1 MAGAAAVPARI
12 VTPLQEEPMSSPI
25 TFARAVALALAGVTC
40 SAIAGQL
47 DYTLYGGVEHS
58 DNIALSSTNP
68 TSQNV
73 LIPGASFAYLQQGE
87 DVQANVV
94 GNLEY
99 RDYLGSRYTDQT
111 QVQLASQANW
121 TILPA
126 RFDLT
131 MQDYAGVQPID
142 RLASTSPDNQQQTNV
157 FTFGPTLHFRLGE
170 STRGQ
175 AQLRYINS
183 YAQKTKG
190 FNSHR
195 TQASLGIIEDIN
207 PTDQLSA
214 NWEGQRVY
222 LTEDAATP
230 DYDRNE
236 LFGRYVSKLPHLDLD
251 LALGWAKLDFRRAGT
266 PTASSPLA
274 RLTLDYH
281 PTERTTLSLSA
292 AREYSDAAQ
301 DLMLL
306 QPTGILEGAGTG
318 IDVGNTTVDS
328 QVYMERRLRLTY
340 SFRSERLGVSVAPL
354 YRKLGYVNDPSQD
367 QTTHG
372 ATVGLDF
379 RLRPTL
385 TLSLV
390 AAGERLDYDRLAR
403 RDTTIDYGL
412 DLVGQRTPHWGWR
425 MSLLR
430 QQRHSDQPGQS
441 YHENQIYFGIIYH
454 R

>member
-1 MAGAAAVPARI
+1 
-12 VTPLQEEPMSSPI
+12 MSASI
-25 TFARAVALALAGVTC
+25 KLARAIALGLGGVTVTF
-40 SAIAGQL
+40 SALGGQL
-47 DYTLYGGVEHS
+47 DYTLYGGIEHS
-58 DNIALSSTNP
+58 DNIALTSTDP

-73 LIPGASFAYLQQGE
+73 LIPGLSFAYLQQGQ
-87 DVQANVV
+87 DLQANMA

-99 RDYLGSRYTDQT
+99 RDYLGSRFTDQT
-111 QVQLASQANW
+111 QLQLASQANW

-126 RFDLT
+126 RLDLAI
-131 MQDYAGVQPID
+131 QDYAGVQPID
-142 RLASTSPDNQQQTNV
+142 RLASNAPDNQQQTNV
-157 FTFGPTLHFRLGE
+157 FTFGPTFHFGIGE

-195 TQASLGIIEDIN
+195 TRASLGIIKDVS

-214 NWEGQRVY
+214 NWEAQRVY
-222 LTEDAATP
+222 LTEQAATP

-236 LFGRYVSKLPHLDLD
+236 LFGRYVSKLSHLNLD
-251 LALGWAKLDFRRAGT
+251 LALGWAQLDFHRAGT
-266 PTASSPLA
+266 PTASGPLA
-274 RLTLDYH
+274 RLTLDYT
-281 PTERTTLSLSA
+281 PTERTTLSLAA

-306 QPTGILEGAGTG
+306 QPTGILEGTGRG

-328 QVYMERRLRLTY
+328 QVYLERRLRLTY
-340 SFRSERLGVSVAPL
+340 AFRTERLGVSVAPL

-367 QTTHG
+367 QTTRG
-372 ATVGLDF
+372 ATIDIDY

-385 TLSLV
+385 TLSVV

-403 RDTTIDYGL
+403 RDTTINYGL
-412 DLVGQRTPHWGWR
+412 DLVGQRNRHWGWR
-425 MSLLR
+425 ASLLR

-441 YHENQIYFGIIYH
+441 YHENQIYFGIIYS

>member
-1 MAGAAAVPARI
+1 MSSSITLARAMAVGLAGAAISPLPA
-12 VTPLQEEPMSSPI
+12 L
-25 TFARAVALALAGVTC
+25 
-40 SAIAGQL
+40 AGQL

-58 DNIALSSTNP
+58 DNIALTTTDP

-73 LIPGASFAYLQQGE
+73 LIPGVSVAYLQQGE
-87 DVQANVV
+87 DLQANVA

-99 RDYLGSRYTDQT
+99 RDYLGSRYADQT
-111 QVQLASQANW
+111 QAQLAGQANW

-126 RFDLT
+126 RLDLAI
-131 MQDYAGVQPID
+131 QDYAGVQPID

-157 FTFGPTLHFRLGE
+157 FTFGPTLRFRMGE

-195 TQASLGIIEDIN
+195 TQASLGVIKDVSA
-207 PTDQLSA
+207 TDQLSA
-214 NWEGQRVY
+214 NGETQRVF

-230 DYDRNE
+230 DYDRDE
-236 LFGRYVSKLPHLDLD
+236 LFGRYVSKLSHLNLD
-251 LALGWAKLDFRRAGT
+251 LALGWAQLDFRRAGT

-274 RLTLDYH
+274 RLTLDYN
-281 PTERTTLSLSA
+281 PTQRTTLSLSA

-301 DLMLL
+301 DLMQL
-306 QPTGILEGAGTG
+306 QPTGILQATARG

-340 SFRSERLGVSVAPL
+340 AYRNERLGLSVAPL
-354 YRKLGYVNDPSQD
+354 YRKLGYVNDPGQD
-367 QTTHG
+367 QTTRG
-372 ATVGLDF
+372 ATIDIDY
-379 RLRPTL
+379 RLAPTL

-403 RDTTIDYGL
+403 RDTTVNYGL
-412 DLVGQRTPHWGWR
+412 DLVGQRTAHWGWR
-425 MSLLR
+425 ASLLR

-441 YHENQIYFGIIYH
+441 YHENQIYFGILYN

>member
-1 MAGAAAVPARI
+1 
-12 VTPLQEEPMSSPI
+12 MSSPT
-25 TFARAVALALAGVTC
+25 TFARAIALALGGV
-40 SAIAGQL
+40 SFPAVAGQL
-47 DYTLYGGVEHS
+47 DYMLYGGIEHS
-58 DNIALSSTNP
+58 DNIALTTTDP
-68 TSQNV
+68 ISQNV
-73 LIPGASFAYLQQGE
+73 LIPGASFAYLQQGQ
-87 DVQANVV
+87 DLQANIV
-94 GNLEY
+94 GNLAY

-111 QVQLASQANW
+111 QLQLASQANW

-126 RFDLT
+126 RLDLAV
-131 MQDYAGVQPID
+131 QDYAGVQPID

-157 FTFGPTLHFRLGE
+157 FTFGPTLHFRMGE

-195 TQASLGIIEDIN
+195 TQGSLGIIEDIN

-214 NWEGQRVY
+214 NFEAQRVY
-222 LTEDAATP
+222 LAQDAATP
-230 DYDRNE
+230 DYDRDE
-236 LFGRYVSKLPHLDLD
+236 LFGRYVSKLSHLNLD
-251 LALGWAKLDFRRAGT
+251 LALGWARLDFRRAGT

-274 RLTLDYH
+274 RLALDYH
-281 PTERTTLSLSA
+281 ATERTTLSLSA

-340 SFRSERLGVSVAPL
+340 AFRSERFDVSVAPL

-367 QTTHG
+367 QTTRG
-372 ATVGLDF
+372 ATIDLDY

-385 TLSLV
+385 TLSVV

-403 RDTTIDYGL
+403 RDTTLNYGL
-412 DLVGQRTPHWGWR
+412 DLVGRRTPHWGWR
-425 MSLLR
+425 ASLLR
-430 QQRHSDQPGQS
+430 QRRHSDQPGQS
-441 YHENQIYFGIIYH
+441 YHENQIYFGVIYN